1 MGLWTGLEGTRFAL
15 FPGRRKYI
23 GSSCLCTILKIK
35 KKTGTLERGS
45 GLFWLAPVQKIV
57 QKIYGDAAHHNFE
70 IEKKAYKGA
79 PIGRTS
85 GQISRTE
92 PIPMVGNDF

>member
-1 MGLWTGLEGTRFAL
+1 MQL
-15 FPGRRKYI
+15 I
-23 GSSCLCTILKIK
+23 DI
-35 KKTGTLERGS
+35 LERADKNVSMGIS
-45 GLFWLAPVQKIV
+45 FLWRWGAGLTPV
-57 QKIYGDAAHHNFE
+57 QKIYGDAAQRNFE

-92 PIPMVGNDF
+92 PIPMVGNNISL